1 MLLSLR
7 GLRGGESVK
16 CLRMRKAAPQ
26 SETTRP
32 PVSLGPVLKA
42 LCWGNTCGILEEQ
55 ECRAIHRHR
64 TSQGPWEQS
73 RKSKL
78 QSSRRLGLVPSS
90 CFKERF
96 VGCLSS
102 RRAAFGKFSYVDPW
116 YRPLNL
122 LWKSHDTRYLAQ
134 FNGFARQRGLGETGA
149 IFAFHIAKLQGILFF
164 WCYNHLDKDIHLKG
178 EWDVNH
184 YPPTQTAQSIY
195 T

>member
-1 MLLSLR
+1 
-7 GLRGGESVK
+7 
-16 CLRMRKAAPQ
+16 MRKAAPQ

-78 QSSRRLGLVPSS
+78 KSRRRLGLVPSS

-134 FNGFARQRGLGETGA
+134 FNGFARTRGLGETGA